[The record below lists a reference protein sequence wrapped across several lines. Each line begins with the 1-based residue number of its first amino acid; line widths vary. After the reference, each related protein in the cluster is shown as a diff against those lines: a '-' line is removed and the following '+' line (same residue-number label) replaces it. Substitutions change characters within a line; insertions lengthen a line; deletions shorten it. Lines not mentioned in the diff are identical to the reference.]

1 MPVAVINKGDAVKE
15 RSTDAELARIN
26 LALRNLR
33 AQGRAQRVETRS
45 DTVGCQTLDAEL
57 AAINERLLVSANPLS
72 VSCCTRPSTEKS
84 TSARYEEGSTETRG
98 GPEARKPSYTEFALG
113 RDRSGGGG
121 AFWYLREGS
130 QSSEE
135 ADAFDL
141 LQLRAL
147 TEQLR
152 ALRQAQDTALTEAS
166 SQQWHDAKRG
176 SGDEREIG
184 VGEEQQSTKD
194 MGALMEAAETCSAV
208 IQACQQLHAARYLHR
223 AQGDVRLALTYAI
236 EDATQRGIDL
246 EASHID
252 IGIMAKSKRHSAQYG
267 AAESGK
273 AKEDWPVTSWMDD
286 SRQDNQHDTA
296 RIGTAPATRNQSK
309 RRSDDP
315 VHAAEEDAAER
326 IGRGHRNVAV
336 RGQDRQSRGER
347 ALVVVSNALWLPLVA
362 VVLVLV
368 VCVFV
373 GGRVNKLVTERTRRA
388 HTHRRAQT
396 H

>member
-1 MPVAVINKGDAVKE
+1 MFRLEPSSISVAVDKKHDAAKE

-33 AQGRAQRVETRS
+33 AQERAQRAETRS

-57 AAINERLLVSANPLS
+57 AAINERLLVSATPLP
-72 VSCCTRPSTEKS
+72 VSCCPRPSNEES

-98 GPEARKPSYTEFALG
+98 GPGARKPSYTEFALG

-152 ALRQAQDTALTEAS
+152 ALKQAQDTALTEAS
-166 SQQWHDAKRG
+166 SHAERG

-184 VGEEQQSTKD
+184 VGEQQQSTKD

-252 IGIMAKSKRHSAQYG
+252 IGAVAESKRHSAQYG

-273 AKEDWPVTSWMDD
+273 EKEDGSLTSWMDA
-286 SRQDNQHDTA
+286 SRQDKQHDTA
-296 RIGTAPATRNQSK
+296 RFGTAPATANQSK
-309 RRSDDP
+309 RHSGDP

-326 IGRGHRNVAV
+326 IDRGHRGVAV
-336 RGQDRQSRGER
+336 GGQDRQSRGER
-347 ALVVVSNALWLPLVA
+347 ALVVVSKALWLPPL
-362 VVLVLV
+362 LL
-368 VCVFV
+368 VCVCV
-373 GGRVNKLVTERTRRA
+373 CVCVRL
-388 HTHRRAQT
+388 
-396 H
+396 